1 MGKVIKF
8 PDAGQF
14 SFVYYI
20 GMDSLL
26 LTHRTSGESM
36 WINGS
41 DINGIEHIFRQVQTE
56 RDAVRQKRV
65 LKEVG

>member
-14 SFVYYI
+14 AFVYYI
-20 GMDSLL
+20 GMDALL
-26 LTHRTSGESM
+26 WTHRTSGDSM

-41 DINGIEHIFRQVQTE
+41 DLNSIEHIFRQVQTE
-56 RDAVRQKRV
+56 RDRTRTKVEA
-65 LKEVG
+65 L

>member
-20 GMDSLL
+20 GMDSVL

-41 DINGIEHIFRQVQTE
+41 DVPSIIDIFRQVETR
-56 RDAVRQKRV
+56 RDEVKRDRV
-65 LKEVG
+65 TQGG